1 MVITCQTGPVALA
14 TTYRTGFCVDERKCT
29 NIQIKEAQDY
39 TVAEEIPLM
48 APAAS
53 TTLLRL
59 GRLAILKGC

>member
-14 TTYRTGFCVDERKCT
+14 TTYRAGFCVDKRKCT
-29 NIQIKEAQDY
+29 NIQIQEAQDY

-48 APAAS
+48 ALAAS

-59 GRLAILKGC
+59 GRLAVLKGC